1 MGSAYVRFREEGDP
15 QYLGVALEG
24 VNVLSKLLFSWVGP
38 LMDKGVQGEYTQE
51 NFDLIKTIMVFKVN
65 SKVQTT
71 FMTFLCP

>member
-1 MGSAYVRFREEGDP
+1 MGSAYVRFSEEGDP

-38 LMDKGVQGEYTQE
+38 LMEKGVQGEYTKK
-51 NFDLIKTIMVFKVN
+51 FKDLVQTIMVFKVN

-71 FMTFLCP
+71 FMTFLYR